1 MNFLAHLYLADETP
15 ESIIGNMLGDFID
28 ADFREK
34 YSPEICRGI
43 VMHQKIDQFT
53 DSHPVFRQSKRRI
66 DKDYRHLKGIMIDLF
81 YDHFLA
87 KNWQDYSDEPLED
100 FCERIYETFQAHKSL
115 LAPRLQRILPY
126 MIEENW
132 LTSYRRFEGIGWAL
146 SGISRRISRKN
157 ILASGL
163 SQLEENYDG
172 FDKDFQAFFPEL
184 SSFANELI
192 LAGKS
197 PDNPAE

>member
-15 ESIIGNMLGDFID
+15 ESIIGNMLGDFIN
-28 ADFREK
+28 ADFRSK

-53 DSHPVFRQSKRRI
+53 DSHPIFLQSRQRI
-66 DKDYRHLKGIMIDLF
+66 HDDYRHLKGIMIDLF

-87 KNWQDYSDEPLED
+87 KNWQDYADEPLED
-100 FCERIYETFQAHKSL
+100 FCDRIYDIFQAHKSL

-132 LTSYRRFEGIGWAL
+132 LTSYRGFEGIGWAL

-163 SQLEENYDG
+163 GQLEANYEELAT
-172 FDKDFQAFFPEL
+172 DFRAFFPEL
-184 SSFANELI
+184 ANYANEII
-192 LAGKS
+192 LADKAS
-197 PDNPAE
+197 DNSTD